1 VNHPTERMSPV
12 KGVEVSLSIE
22 RRAELSSR
30 RFSVG
35 LLAAA
40 SLWHRELIHFAR
52 QRSRLLGVVGS
63 PLVFWW
69 LVGSGLGDSFR
80 ANGHGTGYLQYFFPG
95 TVSLIVLF
103 TSVFCMMSVIED
115 RHAGFL
121 QSVLASPIPR
131 SALVLG
137 KVLGGTTLAAVQGA
151 ILLPLAPLVGIP
163 LTVGQGI
170 GVVVFLFLFAF
181 GITAFGF
188 LLAWELDSTHGF
200 HAVVNLVF
208 IPMWLVSGALFPMS
222 GASPWVAW
230 LMRVN
235 PLMYSTAGLQ
245 RLLFLEHPLIA
256 SGPSFSLALGVTALF
271 SLLAFLLALALVARR
286 PYPVAG

>member
-1 VNHPTERMSPV
+1 MERMPRAKDARISLPV
-12 KGVEVSLSIE
+12 EREVGILPM
-22 RRAELSSR
+22 RL
-30 RFSVG
+30 SVG
-35 LLAAA
+35 LLATL
-40 SLWHRELIHFAR
+40 SLWHRELVRFYR
-52 QRSRLLGVVGS
+52 QRSRVLGVIGS

-95 TVSLIVLF
+95 TVLLIVLF

-121 QSVLASPIPR
+121 QSVVASPIPR
-131 SALVLG
+131 AALVLG
-137 KVLGGTTLAAVQGA
+137 KVLGGATLAALQGA

-163 LTVGQGI
+163 LAVGQT
-170 GVVVFLFLFAF
+170 VALVAFLFLLAF

-188 LLAWELDSTHGF
+188 LLAWQLDSTHGF
-200 HAVVNLVF
+200 HAVVNLIF

-235 PLMYSTAGLQ
+235 PLTYSTAGLQ
-245 RLLFLEHPLIA
+245 RLLFLHHPLVVP
-256 SGPSFSLALGVTALF
+256 GPSFSRALGVTLLF
-271 SLLAFLLALALVARR
+271 SLLAFLLALVAVARR
-286 PYPVAG
+286 PSQVVG